1 MAKSINQRW
10 SDQEFYTNSG
20 DGGATARALL
30 SARLK
35 NVQTLSLKA
44 YTVTELEN
52 GLM

>member
-1 MAKSINQRW
+1 MAKSINQR

-20 DGGATARALL
+20 DGGLAARALL
-30 SARLK
+30 STRQRMRK
-35 NVQTLSLKA
+35 PLSLKA